1 MGLAVRL
8 SENIRAGSCAPA
20 DGKARDH
27 SPRCFSPRD
36 LHSKAPCLSRPL
48 AKNQNFMERTVLVVE
63 DDRELAGVL
72 ADALSEYGY
81 RVECAHDGVVALAR
95 ASEQRPAAII
105 LDLLMPE
112 MDGLAFLGTRR
123 DNSALSDI
131 PVIVLTGQ
139 RGMTHEARALDAD
152 VVLEKPVKLLMLVE
166 AIHRVVDARSRRLPD
181 A

>member
-1 MGLAVRL
+1 
-8 SENIRAGSCAPA
+8 
-20 DGKARDH
+20 
-27 SPRCFSPRD
+27 
-36 LHSKAPCLSRPL
+36 
-48 AKNQNFMERTVLVVE
+48 MERTVLVVE

-81 RVECAHDGVVALAR
+81 RVECAHDGAVAMAR
-95 ASEQRPAAII
+95 LESERPAAII

-112 MDGLAFLGTRR
+112 MDGLQFLGSRR

-139 RGMTHEARALDAD
+139 RGMTNEARALDAD

-166 AIHRVVDARSRRLPD
+166 AIHKVVETRAKHRPD

>member
-1 MGLAVRL
+1 
-8 SENIRAGSCAPA
+8 
-20 DGKARDH
+20 
-27 SPRCFSPRD
+27 
-36 LHSKAPCLSRPL
+36 
-48 AKNQNFMERTVLVVE
+48 MERTVLVVE

-81 RVECAHDGVVALAR
+81 RVECAHDGAVAMAR
-95 ASEQRPAAII
+95 LENERPAAII

-112 MDGLAFLGTRR
+112 MDGLQFLGSRR
-123 DNSALSDI
+123 DNRVLSDI

-139 RGMTHEARALDAD
+139 RGMTSKARALDAD

-166 AIHRVVDARSRRLPD
+166 AIHKLVEARSNRPPD